1 MRVISDLHIHSK
13 YSRGCSKDLD
23 IDHLEKYAR
32 IKGIHLLGTG
42 DIQHPG
48 WIKEVKEK
56 LTEKEEGIYITKSG
70 FRFILTTEISLI
82 YSQDGKGRRVH
93 LVVFLPDIKT
103 AEQFTDYLKSKGR
116 VDYDGR
122 PIFKIPCDEFTRELK
137 KISDDIEII
146 PAHIWTP
153 HFSLFGAYS
162 DFNTVEEAFKDQTKN
177 IFAMETGLS
186 SDPKMNWRL
195 SQLDRYNLV
204 SFSDSHSFWPWRLG
218 REATVFELD
227 KNFTYKDIIKAI
239 RTGEGLWGTLEID
252 PNMGKYHL
260 TGHRNCNVCLQPG
273 ESKKIKDICPVCKRP
288 LTIGVEERIEELA
301 DREYGSRPDNAKE
314 FRKLI
319 PLSDIIAKILGK
331 GVATK
336 AVSEEYDRLLKAFN
350 DEFNILLDVPEEELL
365 KVASPELVAALMLNR
380 EGKIEVKGG
389 YDGVYGVPIITEQDK
404 AEAKKEL
411 KKPVAVKKE
420 QTGLGDFI

>member
-1 MRVISDLHIHSK
+1 M
-13 YSRGCSKDLD
+13 
-23 IDHLEKYAR
+23 
-32 IKGIHLLGTG
+32 
-42 DIQHPG
+42 
-48 WIKEVKEK
+48 
-56 LTEKEEGIYITKSG
+56 
-70 FRFILTTEISLI
+70 
-82 YSQDGKGRRVH
+82 
-93 LVVFLPDIKT
+93 
-103 AEQFTDYLKSKGR
+103 
-116 VDYDGR
+116 
-122 PIFKIPCDEFTRELK
+122 
-137 KISDDIEII
+137 
-146 PAHIWTP
+146 
-153 HFSLFGAYS
+153 
-162 DFNTVEEAFKDQTKN
+162 
-177 IFAMETGLS
+177 
-186 SDPKMNWRL
+186 
-195 SQLDRYNLV
+195 
-204 SFSDSHSFWPWRLG
+204 
-218 REATVFELD
+218 FELD